1 MSTDELAIQRF
12 LKACRYYFGY
22 AFFFSM
28 FVNILQLTFSIYML
42 QVYDKVLTS
51 YNFSTLVV
59 ITVAAIISLVVLAL
73 LEWLR
78 SRLLVRA
85 GIEFD
90 SILSLPTFLENIKNI
105 NNPSVSEVLGTP
117 KDVQVI
123 RNFLGGS
130 SVFAFFDAPWMPIYF
145 ILIFILHPALGVT
158 SLCGGAVV
166 FFVGFITER
175 ITRKSLGTATKY
187 NNKSSSFHY
196 ASIRNAD
203 IINSMGMRSSMAN
216 RWKKL
221 NDVVIEMQTRASKK
235 AGLLLAIS
243 KSLRIGLQVL
253 IYAVGAYLTIMQES
267 SAGIMIAASIVMG
280 RALAPIDL
288 AMSTYKQ
295 SLEARA
301 AYFKLKKI
309 MDMPQAGFLM
319 DLPAPKGTVSL
330 ENLFFTMQGR
340 DLIKG
345 ITLSLPA
352 GQSLALIGPSAA
364 GKSTLCKLILG
375 ILPAS
380 SGKVRI
386 DAADIATWDSEKLG
400 KYLGY
405 LPQDIELFSGT
416 IAENVARMGE
426 VDSEKVIQ
434 AARLAGVHELILK
447 LPNGYNTR
455 VGEQSLALSGGQKQ
469 RIGLARALYGSPK
482 ILILDEPNS
491 NLDEEGEAH
500 LMQAIALL
508 KQMGCTIII
517 VTHKKNILFAVDNI
531 IILHEGR
538 VSLSGERTVVL
549 KKLAE
554 ANRIRTA

>member
-166 FFVGFITER
+166 FFIGFITER

-309 MDMPQAGFLM
+309 MDMPQAGILM
-319 DLPAPKGTVSL
+319 YLPAPKGTVSL

-345 ITLSLPA
+345 ITLNLPA

-400 KYLGY
+400 RYLGY
-405 LPQDIELFSGT
+405 LPQDVELFSGT

-447 LPNGYNTR
+447 LSNGYNTR

-469 RIGLARALYGSPK
+469 RIGLARALYGFPK

-500 LMQAIALL
+500 LMQTIALL
-508 KQMGCTIII
+508 KKMSCTIII